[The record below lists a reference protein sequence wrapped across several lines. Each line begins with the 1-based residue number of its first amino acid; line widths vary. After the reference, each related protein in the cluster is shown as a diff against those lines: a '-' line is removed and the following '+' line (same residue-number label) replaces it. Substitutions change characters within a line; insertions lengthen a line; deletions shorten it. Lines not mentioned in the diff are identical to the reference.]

1 MKLTNQQI
9 QYVSDYIESLDI
21 KWYELQVEITDH
33 VVSSAEDFF
42 RDVTELSFEQLRH
55 YVASEIRRNSF
66 LLIEE
71 ERTKILRREHLKRQ
85 WKMISEYLK
94 FPKIIASALAVFL
107 VYKASFFFDDIVVY
121 IRILFGTLLGFSALA
136 ILNWFRFK
144 KINGKRFLALETAYK
159 MNNSALVLSFYLS
172 ILAKQFKENFE
183 HNHLLFIPFCCIWVL
198 GILLV
203 FTGRH
208 LTNKVVSDIKRQYQL
223 I

>member
-1 MKLTNQQI
+1 
-9 QYVSDYIESLDI
+9 
-21 KWYELQVEITDH
+21 
-33 VVSSAEDFF
+33 
-42 RDVTELSFEQLRH
+42 
-55 YVASEIRRNSF
+55 
-66 LLIEE
+66 
-71 ERTKILRREHLKRQ
+71 
-85 WKMISEYLK
+85 
-94 FPKIIASALAVFL
+94 L

-144 KINGKRFLALETAYK
+144 KTNGKRFLALETAYK
-159 MNNSALVLSFYLS
+159 MNNSALMLSFYPI

-223 I
+223 T